1 MQPDS
6 WTPHKRIVAT
16 PRGMA
21 ELEIAG
27 TDRRAFV
34 TVNVFDD
41 EGWATNEDMW
51 WSGHGEGLAERLTG
65 LSHTEADALVDDFMC
80 TWEGRGGPAKGAVM
94 THRFGYGLVGT
105 LLAVGGLAGGVTWA
119 LGRRVTS

>member
-1 MQPDS
+1 
-6 WTPHKRIVAT
+6 
-16 PRGMA
+16 MA

-34 TVNVFDD
+34 TVTVFDD

-51 WSGHGEGLAERLTG
+51 WSGHGEVLAERVAGLTG
-65 LSHTEADALVDDFMC
+65 MSQTEADALVDDFMC
-80 TWEGRGGPAKGAVM
+80 TWERNDGPAKGAVM

-119 LGRRVTS
+119 LGRRVGS